1 MATRRHSFVDTRFF
15 PQIFY
20 IGLTLFGCV
29 FIALTKSYGVSPAI
43 SMTVPIAIMI
53 GYFIVSWAAGKL
65 RVHDEQTGDNLY
77 YMGFLFT
84 LSSLGASLYQFGMD
98 ASSMDEIVRNFGI
111 AITSTIT
118 GIALRIFYN
127 QVRRDP
133 TDVERAARHELI
145 DMTRRVRTEMES
157 VAREFAD
164 FRRVCNQML
173 EEGFDEIA
181 RQAEKNGEQVRQ
193 AFDGMAAKAIQPV
206 QETSEK
212 IARTLERTFGRIE
225 DRFSGIANKVETVA
239 ISLDKA
245 NGSMAGTVSKFEA
258 QADIVAKKLAN
269 VVIPDEV
276 LKTDVVTVLKVLA
289 SSVGKFTER
298 AEALS
303 VEQVSRTDKLSE
315 SIITMAALQ
324 KLVLENLE
332 KQAKEDAR
340 TRQVM
345 IRLMERVAS
354 ATPEEIPTVA
364 TATPATPAPGPSEF
378 VPITDTLPQP
388 EDPPVVPASSP
399 DEPDASQPSVDAP
412 ELVVEKR
419 RVGWWR

>member
-1 MATRRHSFVDTRFF
+1 MAGRRHSFFDTRYF
-15 PQIFY
+15 PQAFY
-20 IGLTLFGCV
+20 ICLTLLGCI
-29 FIALTKSYGVSPAI
+29 FIAVTKSYDFNSFVSIA
-43 SMTVPIAIMI
+43 VPIAIMF
-53 GYFIVSWAAGKL
+53 GYLAASWFLGKL

-84 LSSLGASLYQFGMD
+84 LSSLGVSLYRFGTGGTGE
-98 ASSMDEIVRNFGI
+98 EIVQNFGI
-111 AITSTIT
+111 AVTSTIT

-133 TDVERAARHELI
+133 TDVERAARYELT
-145 DMTRRVRTEMES
+145 DMTRRVRSEMES

-212 IARTLERTFGRIE
+212 IAKALEGTFGRIE
-225 DRFSGIANKVETVA
+225 DRFSGIADKVDAVA

-245 NGSMAGTVSKFEA
+245 NDSMGGTVSKFET
-258 QADIVAKKLAN
+258 QADTVAMKLSK

-289 SSVGKFTER
+289 ASVGKFTEK

-303 VEQVSRTDKLSE
+303 AEQGNRTDKLSE
-315 SIITMAALQ
+315 AVLKMAAMQ
-324 KLVLENLE
+324 KMALEKLE
-332 KQAKEDAR
+332 KQTEEEAR
-340 TRQVM
+340 TRQLM
-345 IRLMERVAS
+345 IRALERS
-354 ATPEEIPTVA
+354 APTIPADIPTVA
-364 TATPATPAPGPSEF
+364 PVAPVTVPSEPPAFAPITEPAPRQEAFPGDFPSIANGF
-378 VPITDTLPQP
+378 
-388 EDPPVVPASSP
+388 
-399 DEPDASQPSVDAP
+399 DASQHPVEAP
-412 ELVVEKR
+412 EPVSEKR
-419 RVGWWR
+419 RTGWWR